1 MHHTLCT
8 QTGAVCDLVPGVGFL
23 DIWRTPINLSSFFFL
38 LHFSW
43 SRVLSEL
50 GSDGE
55 VIQCKTK
62 GRESATT
69 AEATRQ
75 FLSHIFLREKRFS
88 QQTNSSQPGG
98 ACADAKVAWKGA
110 GKLATVRKRGREE
123 FWRHL
128 VAYKATLLS

>member
-1 MHHTLCT
+1 MENSHKPVL
-8 QTGAVCDLVPGVGFL
+8 
-23 DIWRTPINLSSFFFL
+23 IFFL